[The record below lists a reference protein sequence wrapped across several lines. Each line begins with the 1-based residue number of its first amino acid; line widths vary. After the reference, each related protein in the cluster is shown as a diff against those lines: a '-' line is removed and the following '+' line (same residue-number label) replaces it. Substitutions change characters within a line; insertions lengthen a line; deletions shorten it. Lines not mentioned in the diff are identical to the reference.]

1 MKAKTLDNKTY
12 YELTDE
18 ECKNLLRLGD
28 EALKNTYPKESD
40 GYAVALITKNGNI
53 YTGVSYLSDTETLTM
68 HSEATAL
75 AHAAIHGEKDIVAI
89 TGPNCHIC
97 KQLIYESSLRSGID
111 TLIILEEKGK
121 IKQIP
126 ISQMMPY
133 PWPPKPT
140 EIDNEK
146 F

>member
-1 MKAKTLDNKTY
+1 MIEKTLDNKKY

-18 ECKNLLRLGD
+18 ECKNLLKLGE
-28 EALKNTYPKESD
+28 EAMKNTYPKSGK
-40 GYAVALITKNGNI
+40 GYAVALMTKTGNI

-97 KQLIYESSLRSGID
+97 KQLIYESGLRSGID
-111 TLIILEEKGK
+111 VVVVIGEDNQ

-126 ISQMMPY
+126 ISKMMPY
-133 PWPPKPT
+133 PWP
-140 EIDNEK
+140 EK
-146 F
+146 LQDEKTD